1 MKFLSGLIALL
12 VTAFAVSFAIAN
24 GQSAKVTLWPFGV
37 DIEAPLYL
45 LTLGTLFIGLLLG
58 AVIGWLNAFPHRMEA
73 RRLRTDIAELRGK
86 IESIQQAGV
95 PQRRRE
101 DRIATGG
108 GKWRF
113 WKTGS

>member
-1 MKFLSGLIALL
+1 MRFLSGLIALL
-12 VTAFAVSFAIAN
+12 ILFFAVSFAIAN
-24 GQSAKVTLWPFGV
+24 RQSAAISLWPFGV

-45 LTLGTLFIGLLLG
+45 LTLGTLFLGLLLG
-58 AVIGWLNAFPHRMEA
+58 AVIGWLNAFPHKMEA
-73 RRLRTDIAELRGK
+73 RRLRGDIAELRQT

-101 DRIATGG
+101 DRVAFGS